1 MSLKR
6 TSHSVYE
13 TNYHIV
19 WCPKYRRD
27 IFKSPEIR
35 KRASIIIGEVCIEYG
50 FDAEEIEVS
59 LEHVHAMLSF
69 PPSRS
74 IGQVVGTIKSI
85 TAKFLF
91 REFPE
96 LRRRLWAGELWED
109 GYFVRTVGRR
119 MTSEVIKRYI
129 QRHREIKQ
137 GPEQLRMKL

>member
-13 TNYHIV
+13 TNYYIV

-27 IFKSPEIR
+27 ILKSEEIR
-35 KRASIIIGEVCIEYG
+35 KRAIVVICEGCREYG

-59 LEHVHAMLSF
+59 IDHVHVILSF

-85 TAKFLF
+85 TVKMLF

-96 LRRRLWAGELWED
+96 LKRRLWSGELWED
-109 GYFVRTVGRR
+109 GYFVRTGGSR
-119 MTSEVIKRYI
+119 MTSEVIKDI
-129 QRHREIKQ
+129 FSVT
-137 GPEQLRMKL
+137 GKLSMDLNSFA